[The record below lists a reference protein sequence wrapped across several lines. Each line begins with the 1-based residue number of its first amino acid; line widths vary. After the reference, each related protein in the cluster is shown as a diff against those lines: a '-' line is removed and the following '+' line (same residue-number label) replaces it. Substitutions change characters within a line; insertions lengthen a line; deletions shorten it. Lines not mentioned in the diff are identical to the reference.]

1 VLAQVQ
7 ARWIR
12 EQIDSRTV
20 EGTNKEQLNQWVED
34 YGENSDFVKIRVRG
48 MFPSQSAKQ
57 FISEDDADAGFGR
70 ALPLNAI
77 EWAPKI
83 ISVEPS
89 WEGDDEFVIG
99 MRQGLLFRILATYE
113 KNDNDV
119 EMANIIMRLED
130 EHQADAVFVD
140 AGYGTGIV
148 SVARTLKRTWV
159 LVWFAGKST
168 DPGCLNKRSE
178 MWNLM
183 KLWLKEGG
191 AYERDDTL
199 HDELT
204 APETVPRLDGKIQL
218 ESKKDMKARGV
229 PSPNR
234 ADCLAITFAHPVLP
248 RGGPLA
254 RRRKQQADH
263 DWDPYDPSRRGA
275 LIA

>member
-1 VLAQVQ
+1 VLQQVQ
-7 ARWIR
+7 AQLDNS
-12 EQIDSRTV
+12 QIDSRTV

-70 ALPLNAI
+70 GSAQRDRVG
-77 EWAPKI
+77 
-83 ISVEPS
+83 SQDHRVEPS

-148 SVARTLKRTWV
+148 SVARTLKRTGCSSGSR
-159 LVWFAGKST
+159 AKST

-248 RGGPLA
+248 KDGPLA